1 MEIRPRNKMGKVPEM
16 LHHDGLL
23 SQPKISLGQ
32 KLLRLHW
39 MFVILLTLTASI
51 GFAMLF
57 SAAGGDLDPWAS
69 RQMVRFGMGLLGMI
83 VIAVTDIR
91 LWLRY
96 AYAFYILV
104 LALLIAVELMG
115 FVGMGAQRWISLGVF
130 NVQPSELMKVALLL
144 ALARYFHGG
153 SIEDVGRVMFLV
165 PPAIM
170 VVVPAILIIRQPD
183 LGTTLMLVLASVS
196 MFFAAGV
203 RMWKFVLAGILTL
216 ISAPVAWFTIL
227 REYQKQRILTFLNP
241 ETDTLGSGYHIIQSK
256 IALGSG
262 GMFGKGFMQ
271 GTQGH
276 LNFLPEKQTDFIFT
290 MLAEEFGMVG
300 GLTLIALYVLLLAY
314 GLVIAVSSRN
324 HFGRLVGIG
333 VTVTFFLYVFINIA
347 MVMGLIPV
355 VGVPLPL
362 VSYGGTAM
370 LTLLFGFGLLLCV
383 HIHRD
388 LTIGRRD
395 SGDEF

>member
-1 MEIRPRNKMGKVPEM
+1 M
-16 LHHDGLL
+16 LYHDGLL
-23 SQPKISLGQ
+23 SHPKVSIGQ
-32 KLLRLHW
+32 KLLHLHW
-39 MFVILLTLTASI
+39 LFVILLTLTASI
-51 GFAMLF
+51 GFAMLY
-57 SAAGGDLDPWAS
+57 SAAGGDFDPWAS
-69 RQMVRFGMGLLGMI
+69 RQMVRFGVGMLGMV

-96 AYAFYILV
+96 AYAFYFLV
-104 LALLIAVELMG
+104 LALLIGVEVAG
-115 FVGMGAQRWISLGVF
+115 FVGMGAQRWISLGFF
-130 NVQPSELMKVALLL
+130 NVQPSELMKVAMVL

-153 SIEDVGRVMFLV
+153 SIEDVGRPMFLL

-170 VVVPAILIIRQPD
+170 VAAPAVLIIRQPD
-183 LGTTLMLVLASVS
+183 LGTTLMLGLASVA

-203 RMWKFVLAGILTL
+203 RMWKFILAGILGL

-227 REYQKQRILTFLNP
+227 RDYQKQRILTFLNP

-271 GTQGH
+271 GTQSH

-290 MLAEEFGMVG
+290 MLAEEFGLVG
-300 GLTLIALYVLLLAY
+300 GLTLIALYILLLAY
-314 GLVIAVSSRN
+314 GFVISMSSRN

-333 VTVTFFLYVFINIA
+333 VTVTFFLYIFINIA

-383 HIHRD
+383 HIHQD

-395 SGDEF
+395 SGDEY